1 MIDPKSDI
9 HDMRPSSRCCFEALM
24 NLYRSLGTEPGYGQ
38 QGASLHWYVAD
49 DGKFDG
55 EVISGLIFIWLSSQA
70 LWSES
75 FQSHW

>member
-1 MIDPKSDI
+1 MILSSDI

-55 EVISGLIFIWLSSQA
+55 EVI
-70 LWSES
+70 
-75 FQSHW
+75 